1 MNSSRVNLQHR
12 PFLTPIWITAAG
24 VGAAFLF
31 ALFMIWAWIWGT
43 AGSTT
48 VVVIPEDQAAGEAQA
63 ALLAR
68 MFSAAQGPGRLDA
81 IYTSSSTS
89 RQSVSGLAERLHIAL
104 GDALDSDA
112 RALAQRALHEH
123 RGGRVLLI
131 APRNLF
137 PGVVEALSGADD
149 IAKLAAGDYGV
160 VYVVTV
166 PRIGH
171 ANLVRLNY

>member
-81 IYTSSSTS
+81 IYTSD
-89 RQSVSGLAERLHIAL
+89 RKSV
-104 GDALDSDA
+104 
-112 RALAQRALHEH
+112 
-123 RGGRVLLI
+123 V
-131 APRNLF
+131 
-137 PGVVEALSGADD
+137 
-149 IAKLAAGDYGV
+149 
-160 VYVVTV
+160 
-166 PRIGH
+166 
-171 ANLVRLNY
+171 